1 MMLSYM
7 KLRSS
12 QELFRS

>member
-1 MMLSYM
+1 MLSYM